1 MREVQV
7 RLGGI
12 IRAAYWLGMAMY
24 RKYPRR
30 VLTTLHLL
38 LTTPT

>member
-1 MREVQV
+1 MMGVQV

-12 IRAAYWLGMAMY
+12 IRAAYWLGIAMH

-30 VLTTLHLL
+30 VLTALRFLSK
-38 LTTPT
+38 TPT